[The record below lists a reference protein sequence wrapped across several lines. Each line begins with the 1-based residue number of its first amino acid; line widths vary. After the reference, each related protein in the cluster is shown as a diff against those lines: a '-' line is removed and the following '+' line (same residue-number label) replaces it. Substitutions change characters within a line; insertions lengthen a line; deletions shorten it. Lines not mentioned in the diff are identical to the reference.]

1 MRISEMKQLVKVA
14 YRADKQ
20 PMMFWGEPGVGK
32 SQGIAQAADE
42 LRVEL
47 KDKSFGFIDMRLS
60 HLELTDLHGFPYI
73 VNGTLKFARPT
84 MLPTKGAG
92 ILFLD
97 EFVQASQSMMA
108 GASQL
113 ILDRRIGEYELPD
126 GWMVAAAG
134 NRKSHHASV
143 NAMPTHIANR
153 FVHGNIE
160 VSVDEWVAWA
170 LKAGV
175 DVRIIAFIKW
185 RPVLLHQF
193 DPQAKG
199 EAFASP
205 RSWAFASNLLGAGI
219 PDALLLETMR
229 GTVGEAAAAELI
241 GFLRV
246 YDKMPSIDAILL
258 NPAQAPL
265 VSDPAT
271 LYAVTS
277 ALVHRAE
284 KDNLARI
291 VTYFNRIKDSGRPDF
306 AVKALKE
313 TALTKPTLTN
323 TRAYIEWASEMAPL
337 TA

>member
-14 YRADKQ
+14 YRADRQ
-20 PMMFWGEPGVGK
+20 PVMFWGEPGVGK
-32 SQGIAQAADE
+32 SQGVAQAAGE

-47 KDKSFGFIDMRLS
+47 KDKAFGFIDLRLS

-113 ILDRRIGEYELPD
+113 ILDRRIGEYELPA

-143 NAMPTHIANR
+143 NSMPTHIANR
-153 FVHGNIE
+153 FVHGSIE

-185 RPVLLHQF
+185 RPALLHMF
-193 DPQAKG
+193 DPTVKG

-229 GTVGEAAAAELI
+229 GTVGEAAAAELT
-241 GFLRV
+241 GFLKV

-258 NPAQAPL
+258 DPAQAPL

-271 LYAVTS
+271 LYAVTG
-277 ALVHRAE
+277 ALVHRAD
-284 KDNLARI
+284 KDNLSRI
-291 VTYFNRIKDSGRPDF
+291 VKYFNRIKDAGRPDF

-313 TALTKPTLTN
+313 TALTKPDLTR

-337 TA
+337 TV